1 MNLISILPLLKFKVK
16 EKSMIPLLNPEDEV
30 IVWKLSKLK
39 IGDIAVLKKNKKFY
53 IKRVS
58 KIKDDST
65 SSRFRGASKYFLEGD
80 NEKESIDSR
89 KFGWVFKKDIIGKAI
104 YRI

>member
-16 EKSMIPLLNPEDEV
+16 EKSMIPFLKPGDEV
-30 IVWKLSKLK
+30 IAWRFSKSK
-39 IGDIAVLKKNKKFY
+39 IRDVAVFKKDKGFY

-58 KIKDDST
+58 KIKD
-65 SSRFRGASKYFLEGD
+65 GKYFFLGD

>member
-58 KIKDDST
+58 KIKDD
-65 SSRFRGASKYFLEGD
+65 KYFLLGD
-80 NEKESIDSR
+80 NEKESVDSR
-89 KFGWVFKKDIIGKAI
+89 KFGWVFKKDIIGKMI
-104 YRI
+104 LKISN